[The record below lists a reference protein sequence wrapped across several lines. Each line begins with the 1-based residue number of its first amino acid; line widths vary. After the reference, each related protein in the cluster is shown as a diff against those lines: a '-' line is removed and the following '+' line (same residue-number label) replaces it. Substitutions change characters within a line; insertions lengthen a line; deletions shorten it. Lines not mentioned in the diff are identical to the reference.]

1 MLKLIQYFDN
11 VDWVLSSF
19 PPVFTNSVPERAY
32 AKNSSLSNKKETIS
46 KDIRF
51 YLGREADSKNKL
63 VINLE
68 HFT

>member
-1 MLKLIQYFDN
+1 MGIFQ
-11 VDWVLSSF
+11 LS
-19 PPVFTNSVPERAY
+19 PVFTNSVPEMIY
-32 AKNSSLSNKKETIS
+32 AKNSSLSNKKATIP

-63 VINLE
+63 VIHLE